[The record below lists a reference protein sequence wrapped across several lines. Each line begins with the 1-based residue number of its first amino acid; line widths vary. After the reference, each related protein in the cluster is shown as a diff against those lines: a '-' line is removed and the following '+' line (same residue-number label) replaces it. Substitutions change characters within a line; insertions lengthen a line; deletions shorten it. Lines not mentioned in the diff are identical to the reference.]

1 MLQALFYKEW
11 IKTRRMVYLSAVIFI
26 CIIIY
31 SLINTA
37 QVFRLEG
44 AVQAWSGAILKDAPV
59 LPPFVQWAPFL
70 TALMMAFMQFVPE
83 MNNKRLKLTLH
94 LPRPESRIM
103 SAMLSYG
110 LSVLTVIFLITYII
124 LMILFSIY
132 YPAEILKL
140 VLWKSLP
147 WFLGGLTSY
156 LLAAWICIEPV
167 WRQRIFNTIISVC
180 LLSIFAISAQS
191 GAYIPMFIILI
202 VAALVS
208 FTFPFYSAIRFKEG
222 WQ

>member
-1 MLQALFYKEW
+1 MIQALFYKEW
-11 IKTRRMVYLSAVIFI
+11 IKTRRMVFLSAIIFA

-37 QVFRLEG
+37 QTFRLEG
-44 AVQAWSGAILKDAPV
+44 SIQAWSGVILKDVPV
-59 LPPFVQWAPFL
+59 LPSFVQWAPFL
-70 TALMMAFMQFVPE
+70 TALMIAFMQFVPE

-94 LPRPESRIM
+94 LPRPESRI
-103 SAMLSYG
+103 
-110 LSVLTVIFLITYII
+110 LSVMLCYGITVLAGIFLITYII
-124 LMILFSIY
+124 LTILFSAY

-147 WFLGGLTSY
+147 WFLGGLASY

-180 LLSIFAISAQS
+180 LLSIFTISAIS
-191 GAYIPMFIILI
+191 GAYIPMFVVLI
-202 VAALVS
+202 VATIAS
-208 FTFPFYSAIRFKEG
+208 FTFPFYSAARFKEG